1 MSILRKPPSIK
12 KIFGMCVRL
21 ERTRQGISQELLGQ
35 MVGRDQAYISQV
47 ESGKRTATLEF
58 VGRIAE
64 ALNVK
69 PADLL
74 DESLGRK
81 ST

>member
-1 MSILRKPPSIK
+1 MSTPRKPASIK

>member
-1 MSILRKPPSIK
+1 
-12 KIFGMCVRL
+12 MCVRL

>member
-1 MSILRKPPSIK
+1 MSSARKPPSIK

-21 ERTRQGISQELLGQ
+21 ERTRQGLSQELLGQ

-58 VGRIAE
+58 VGRIAA

-74 DESLGRK
+74 DETLGRK
-81 ST
+81 TP

>member
-1 MSILRKPPSIK
+1 MSTLRKPPSIK